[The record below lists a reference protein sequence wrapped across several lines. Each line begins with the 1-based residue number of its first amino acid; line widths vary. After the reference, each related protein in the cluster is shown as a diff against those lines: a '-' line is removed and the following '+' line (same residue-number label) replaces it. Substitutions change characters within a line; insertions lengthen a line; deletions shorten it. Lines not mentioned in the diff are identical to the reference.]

1 MALLK
6 ELKGSFVGGQVSP
19 ELQDRT
25 DLEKF
30 NTFLKEAKNTKIKP
44 EGGISNRAGTIFIGV
59 AKDATFRL
67 TINVNVSATIIING
81 VSYTGTTKSV
91 DLPVDS
97 EYTYSVGASG
107 YETQEDSGPLTGNK
121 EISVTLEIS
130 VEQYTF
136 TITNDQSA
144 TISISVDGATP
155 TTGTGSVSVTE
166 NSGATITWSVE
177 KEGYVTQGG
186 TFVLS
191 EDTTEVI
198 TLVEISEAT
207 LTINAT
213 PADSTIKINGVE
225 VGTGTASQNLQI
237 NSAYTYEVSNSGY
250 ITQSGSGTIT
260 QNTTI
265 NITMQESFY
274 QISGIKT
281 EEANHYVSYLK
292 IQTLFTRTIATAGTY
307 RITLKGACG
316 YSKFVRSSDN
326 STTITKYGKGGTL
339 VCEKSFTVG
348 QVLTFK
354 KISGAS
360 QDYSVPTGSIFRAG
374 GCGIE
379 LLVDGSI
386 VLVAGGGGAYETKSY
401 QSGDKYNGFGGG
413 GYVGGNGWL
422 WNGGGYVDQPDTT
435 RGYSKD
441 GTRGQSQVTNT
452 GACGEKSA
460 HGNGYGGTG
469 YVATGYTATTQYSAN
484 NDNGY
489 IILEFVE

>member
-1 MALLK
+1 MALIK
-6 ELKGSFVGGQVSP
+6 ELKGSFVGGKVSKP
-19 ELQDRT
+19 LQNRT

-30 NTFLKEAKNTKIKP
+30 NTWLTEAKNTQIKP
-44 EGGISNRAGTIFIGV
+44 EGSISNRAGTIFIGV
-59 AKDATFRL
+59 GKDATYRL

-81 VSYTGTTKSV
+81 QTFSGTSASLDIPVSI
-91 DLPVDS
+91 PN
-97 EYTYSVGASG
+97 YTYSVGASG
-107 YETQEDSGPLTGNK
+107 YATQESSGTLTGNK
-121 EISVTLEIS
+121 DISVTLEAS

-136 TITNDQSA
+136 TIVNSQGA
-144 TISISVDGATP
+144 TIKIN
-155 TTGTGSVSVTE
+155 GTEQSTITA
-166 NSGATITWSVE
+166 NSGTNITWSVE
-177 KEGYVTQGG
+177 KEGYVTQGD

-191 EDTTEVI
+191 ESETKTV
-198 TLVEISEAT
+198 TLVEISEVT

-360 QDYSVPTGSIFRAG
+360 QDYSIPTGDVFRAG

-379 LLVDGSI
+379 LLVDDSI
-386 VLVAGGGGAYETKSY
+386 VLVAGGGGAYETESY
-401 QSGDKYNGFGGG
+401 QGGNKYNGFGGG

-422 WNGGGYVDQPDTT
+422 WNGGGYADQPDTT
-435 RGYSKD
+435 RGYSQD

-460 HGNGYGGTG
+460 YGNGYGGTG